1 MTGMDALIARSLT
14 DGAMYIVAESER
26 HPGQHPRTY
35 TPSQFLEVEGERF
48 HRVYVTERA
57 TICEDWPRM
66 YHTLM
71 TTRELSA
78 PGSGRLCFVVERRG
92 A

>member
-1 MTGMDALIARSLT
+1 MADMAALVARSRT

-26 HPGQHPRTY
+26 GPGQHPRTY

-57 TICEDWPRM
+57 TICEHWRDM
-66 YHTLM
+66 YHVLAVA
-71 TTRELSA
+71 RVLSA
-78 PGSGRLCFVVERRG
+78 PGSGRLRFLTDRG